1 MAAKVILH
9 ILPRQAENVWKAD
22 LNSFQLDFPSLHF
35 VINETLVLWVCFILI
50 GNEVVH
56 TLTSMENYTIRF
68 DMWTVDDL
76 YVYAMYD
83 NFELLSESEGYR
95 LKVSGEL

>member
-1 MAAKVILH
+1 M
-9 ILPRQAENVWKAD
+9 
-22 LNSFQLDFPSLHF
+22 
-35 VINETLVLWVCFILI
+35 
-50 GNEVVH
+50 H